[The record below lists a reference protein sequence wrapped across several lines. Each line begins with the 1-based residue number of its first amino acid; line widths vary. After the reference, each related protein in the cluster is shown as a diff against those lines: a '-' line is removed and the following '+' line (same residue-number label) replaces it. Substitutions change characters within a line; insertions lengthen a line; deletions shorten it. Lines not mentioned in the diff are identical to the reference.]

1 LIQCS
6 LLSAEPLPVEK
17 EEKTIKDDKI
27 VGSTPPL
34 YVLLVFIS
42 CVVSSM
48 VFCYKPEIS
57 IAFERQVDDI
67 MTSTQLY
74 SFEISLVI
82 AFIVLVTTKVCMA
95 SDNMKAKLIQYV
107 WATFV
112 CILVG
117 FVVFFLTETK
127 SEISPSKHSDAIND
141 NNHVEKKN
149 FFQNLFKM
157 KRTT

>member
-1 LIQCS
+1 M
-6 LLSAEPLPVEK
+6 EK
-17 EEKTIKDDKI
+17 EDKIKKDDKI

-34 YVLLVFIS
+34 YILLVFIS

-74 SFEISLVI
+74 SFEISLLV
-82 AFIVLVTTKVCMA
+82 AFIVLVTTKVCMT

-117 FVVFFLTETK
+117 FVVFFLTKETK

-141 NNHVEKKN
+141 NNHVEKKE

-157 KRTT
+157 KQTT

>member
-1 LIQCS
+1 
-6 LLSAEPLPVEK
+6 VEK
-17 EEKTIKDDKI
+17 EDKIKKDDKI

-34 YVLLVFIS
+34 YILLVFIS

-74 SFEISLVI
+74 SFEISLLV
-82 AFIVLVTTKVCMA
+82 AFIVLVTTKVCMT

-117 FVVFFLTETK
+117 FVVFFLTKETK

-141 NNHVEKKN
+141 NNHVEKKE

-157 KRTT
+157 KQTT

>member
-1 LIQCS
+1 M
-6 LLSAEPLPVEK
+6 EK
-17 EEKTIKDDKI
+17 EDKIKKDDKI
-27 VGSTPPL
+27 VGSTHPL
-34 YVLLVFIS
+34 YILLVFIS

-74 SFEISLVI
+74 SFEISLLV
-82 AFIVLVTTKVCMA
+82 AFIVLVTTKVCMT

-112 CILVG
+112 CIFVW
-117 FVVFFLTETK
+117 FVVFFLTKETK

-141 NNHVEKKN
+141 NNHVEKKE

-157 KRTT
+157 KQTT